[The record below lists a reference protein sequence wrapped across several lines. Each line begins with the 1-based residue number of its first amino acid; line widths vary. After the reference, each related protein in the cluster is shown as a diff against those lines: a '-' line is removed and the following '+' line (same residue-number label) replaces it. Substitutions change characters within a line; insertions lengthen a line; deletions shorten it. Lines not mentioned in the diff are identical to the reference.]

1 MISVSAGEPCGAA
14 IGRGWYLDVI
24 HFAQR
29 TPWLHGALTAYTDYG
44 LVLFILLLVMGW
56 WTARRADLRV
66 MASAL
71 WAPVAVLLAYG
82 ISNMIKLGVHEPRPC
97 RTIPGIS
104 IVASCDPLSDY
115 SFPSN
120 HAVLA
125 ASAAVALLVVN
136 RWLGAI
142 ATVLALLMGFTRVYV
157 GAHYPHDVLIGLAL
171 GALIGCT
178 GILAGRLL
186 ADPVR
191 RLRNGR
197 MVWLVGS
204 GE

>member
-1 MISVSAGEPCGAA
+1 MISVFVGEAYGAA
-14 IGRGWYLDVI
+14 IDHSWYLAVI

-29 TPWLHGALTAYTDYG
+29 TPWLHGALTAYTDFG
-44 LVLFILLLVMGW
+44 LALFVLLLVIGW
-56 WTARRADLRV
+56 WTARRAEPCI
-66 MASAL
+66 MAAAL

-82 ISNMIKLGVHEPRPC
+82 ISNMIKLGTHELRPC
-97 RTIPGIS
+97 RAIPGIS

-136 RWLGAI
+136 RRLGTIVAM
-142 ATVLALLMGFTRVYV
+142 LALLMGFTRVYV
-157 GAHYPHDVLIGLAL
+157 GAHYPHDVLVGLAL

-178 GILAGRLL
+178 GIFAGRLL
-186 ADPVR
+186 AGPVR
-191 RLRNGR
+191 KLRNGR

-204 GE
+204 RE